1 MQKRKHRRRMP
12 DGHGSRHTDSMI
24 GKRIGVFRIDA
35 MLGAGG
41 MGEVY
46 RAHDTALGRDVAIK
60 TLPPA
65 FTNDPERLVRLKRE
79 ARMLAA
85 LNHPNIAAIHGLE
98 QSDAECALVLELVN
112 GAPLADLLS
121 GLPKGSPLP
130 KHARSPVGDGFEAV
144 PERSQRDSEQAL
156 RTRVEGRRSTSG
168 LPVSQALSI
177 ASQIALALDA
187 AHQKGIV

>member
-65 FTNDPERLVRLKRE
+65 FTNDSERLARLKRE

-98 QSDAECALVLELVN
+98 QPDPARP
-112 GAPLADLLS
+112 PLPQ
-121 GLPKGSPLP
+121 LPAGQPLPHLFSPLP
-130 KHARSPVGDGFEAV
+130 
-144 PERSQRDSEQAL
+144 
-156 RTRVEGRRSTSG
+156 
-168 LPVSQALSI
+168 
-177 ASQIALALDA
+177 
-187 AHQKGIV
+187 